1 MDSDRFEKRT
11 AGLKEASEKKKQI
24 ALIKTNQAIDKLVQS
39 RQKITMRSVAREAG
53 VSVSYLY
60 KYPEISYR
68 IQSLRDAQKYEIN
81 SQKALPAKDN
91 NIAEDKEKIIEK
103 LVKEN
108 DYLKAYIKNLEG
120 KKKSISEV
128 QKENINLQIE
138 NEKLKQELE
147 FARQNLA
154 KTRDFILSQGYDDTQ
169 DKIKLPTRERIVEQ
183 IT

>member
-1 MDSDRFEKRT
+1 MDSDRSKKRT

-24 ALIKTNQAIDKLVQS
+24 ALVRTHQAIDNLVQTK
-39 RQKITMRSVAREAG
+39 QKITVRSVARKAR

-68 IQSLRDAQKYEIN
+68 IQSLRDAQKYEDDIFRISSYKGDN
-81 SQKALPAKDN
+81 ISKSKKDIDN
-91 NIAEDKEKIIEK
+91 EIIE
-103 LVKEN
+103 EN
-108 DYLKAYIKNLEG
+108 AYLKNYIKTLEG

-138 NEKLKQELE
+138 NDKLKQELE
-147 FARQNLA
+147 FTRHNLA
-154 KTRDFILSQGYDDTQ
+154 EIRDFILSQGYDDTQ
-169 DKIKLPTRERIVEQ
+169 DKIKLEKRERVVKQ